1 MTNTFSSETIAAFGV
16 GGILAILIPIA
27 AVIIFKL
34 KNRDT
39 KLRYF
44 FVGAVTFVVF
54 ALVLEQMLH
63 YCMLPVIQS
72 SGVVFYTVYGALC
85 AGIFEETGRF
95 IAFKLFCKNENDP
108 RASIMYGLGHGG
120 VEAIV
125 LVGITMIS
133 YAVMAMTVN
142 EVGMESLFALIPADQ
157 RVAAE
162 AQILALTDYDM
173 ASTFVSL
180 GERVLAM
187 VVHTSLS
194 VIVFASIKMKGKLWL
209 YPAAVVLHAIF
220 DVPAA
225 LYQREVITN
234 MAVTELLLL
243 AADIVLVLI
252 TIKIYKAMKAE
263 LSAGSEQIQTDEVQ
277 VVEAEKDETVSDSE

>member
-1 MTNTFSSETIAAFGV
+1 MTKAFSSETIAAFFT

-44 FVGAVTFVVF
+44 FIGAVTFVVF
-54 ALVLEQMLH
+54 ALVLEQLLH
-63 YCMLPVIQS
+63 YSMLSVIQN
-72 SGVVFYTVYGALC
+72 SGVVFYTAYGALC

-95 IAFKLFCKNENDP
+95 IAFRLFCKKENDP

-120 VEAIV
+120 AEAAV
-125 LVGITMIS
+125 LVGITLIS
-133 YAVMAMTVN
+133 YAVTAMTVN
-142 EVGMESLFALIPADQ
+142 TIGMEALFAALPEDQ

-162 AQILALTDYDM
+162 AQILALMDYDM

-180 GERVLAM
+180 GERILAIVL
-187 VVHTSLS
+187 HTSLS
-194 VIVFASIKMKGKLWL
+194 VIVYASIKMKGKLWL
-209 YPAAVVLHAIF
+209 YPAAIVLHAIF

-225 LYQREVITN
+225 LYQRGVITGI
-234 MAVTELLLL
+234 AVTELLLL

-263 LSAGSEQIQTDEVQ
+263 LAEKAEQVRDDEAQTA
-277 VVEAEKDETVSDSE
+277 EAEKGEAVPDAE